1 MIIMDYKKLLKAVL
15 PEIKYQYGDKT
26 IVYILEY
33 HDVYEYNNF
42 IDIWVTIKRI
52 PDDSKITVRK
62 KLLLINMDSEVRLL
76 SKYVPPLS
84 KIINFK
90 LGMPIKNHEDGL
102 DFI

>member
-1 MIIMDYKKLLKAVL
+1 MMDYKRLLKAVL
-15 PEIKYQYGDKT
+15 PELKYQYGDKA

-33 HDVYEYNNF
+33 HDVHEYNNF

-52 PDDSKITVRK
+52 PDDSKVTVKK
-62 KLLLINMDSEVRLL
+62 KLLLINMNSEVRLL

-84 KIINFK
+84 KVINFK
-90 LGMPIKNHEDGL
+90 LGMSIKKHEDGL

>member
-1 MIIMDYKKLLKAVL
+1 MDYKRLLNAVL
-15 PEIKYQYGDKT
+15 PELKYQYGDKT

-33 HDVYEYNNF
+33 HDTHEYNNF

-52 PDDSKITVRK
+52 PDDSKVTVKK
-62 KLLLINMDSEVRLL
+62 KLLLINMNSEVRLL

-84 KIINFK
+84 KVINFK
-90 LGMPIKNHEDGL
+90 LGMSIKNHDDGL